1 MGIFGMKINHLATLL
16 IAKIHFERKFR
27 APNYAVFESQSR
39 ASMDGS
45 GVGGKNGVFL
55 KQCFGPNFGKTSS
68 IVIKKRQFF
77 AENILKIITSVP
89 VSLL

>member
-1 MGIFGMKINHLATLL
+1 
-16 IAKIHFERKFR
+16 
-27 APNYAVFESQSR
+27 
-39 ASMDGS
+39 MDGS